1 MSRHNLKQQ
10 IYSQVARIGK
20 VVCHGHRLE
29 LLEYLAQGE
38 RTVEALAKLTGLSVA
53 NTSQHLRVMRQSG
66 LVEARKNG
74 LYVYYSLADDEI
86 VRLLSSMRKLAES
99 HLADVDRLVRAYLTV
114 KDELEPVPRRE
125 LLERARKGIVTV
137 LDVRPPEEYASG
149 HVPGA
154 VNVPLKELTKRLKEL
169 PRDQE
174 IVAYCRGPHC
184 VLAFDAVAQLRA
196 QGFQARRLE
205 DGFPEWREAGMP
217 IEKDVSLEKA
227 KAFRHPGGKPRSKIL
242 KQQNQ

>member
-1 MSRHNLKQQ
+1 MSRQNLKQQ

-53 NTSQHLRVMRQSG
+53 NTSQHLRVMRHSG
-66 LVEARKNG
+66 LVEARKDG

-86 VRLLSSMRKLAES
+86 VRLLSSMRRLAES
-99 HLADVDRLVRAYLTV
+99 HLADVDRLVHAYLTV
-114 KDELEPVPRRE
+114 KDELEPIPRQE
-125 LLERARKGIVTV
+125 LLERARQGTVTV
-137 LDVRPPEEYASG
+137 LDVRPSEEYASG

-154 VNVPLKELTKRLKEL
+154 VNVSLRDLEHWLKEL
-169 PRDQE
+169 PHNQE

-184 VLAFDAVAQLRA
+184 VLAFEAVAKLREM
-196 QGFQARRLE
+196 GFQARRLE
-205 DGFPEWREAGMP
+205 DGFPEWREAGLP
-217 IEKDVSLEKA
+217 VEKSVVTES
-227 KAFRHPGGKPRSKIL
+227 RNSKG
-242 KQQNQ
+242 

>member
-1 MSRHNLKQQ
+1 MSRQNLKQQ

-20 VVCHGHRLE
+20 VVGHGHRLE

-38 RTVEALAKLTGLSVA
+38 RTVETLAKLTGLSVA
-53 NTSQHLRVMRQSG
+53 NTSQHLKVIRQSG
-66 LVEARKNG
+66 LVEARKDG
-74 LYVYYSLADDEI
+74 LYVYYSIADDEI
-86 VRLLSSMRKLAES
+86 VRLLSSMRRLAES

-114 KDELEPVPRRE
+114 KDELEPIPRQE

-137 LDVRPPEEYASG
+137 LDVRPFEEYASG

-154 VNVPLKELTKRLKEL
+154 VNVPLKELAKRLKEL
-169 PRDQE
+169 PRNQE

-184 VLAFDAVAQLRA
+184 VLAFEAVAQLRQ

-205 DGFPEWREAGMP
+205 DGFPEWREAGLP
-217 IEKDVSLEKA
+217 VEKA
-227 KAFRHPGGKPRSKIL
+227 AVKAPNDGKA
-242 KQQNQ
+242 

>member
-1 MSRHNLKQQ
+1 MSRQNLKQQ

-38 RTVEALAKLTGLSVA
+38 RTVEALTKLTGLSVA

-66 LVEARKNG
+66 LVEARKDG

-114 KDELEPVPRRE
+114 KDELEPIPRRE
-125 LLERARKGIVTV
+125 LLERARKGVVTV
-137 LDVRPPEEYASG
+137 LDVRPSEEFASG

-154 VNVPLKELTKRLKEL
+154 VNVSLKDLEQWLKKL
-169 PRDQE
+169 PHNQE

-184 VLAFDAVAQLRA
+184 VLAFEAVAKLREK
-196 QGFQARRLE
+196 GFQARRLE
-205 DGFPEWREAGMP
+205 DGFPEWREAGLPVEKSIMP
-217 IEKDVSLEKA
+217 ESGNSKA
-227 KAFRHPGGKPRSKIL
+227 
-242 KQQNQ
+242 

>member
-1 MSRHNLKQQ
+1 MSRQNLKQQ
-10 IYSQVARIGK
+10 IFSQVARIGK
-20 VVCHGHRLE
+20 AMSNGHRLE

-66 LVEARKNG
+66 LVEARKDG

-114 KDELEPVPRRE
+114 KDELEPIPRRE

-137 LDVRPPEEYASG
+137 LDVRPPEEFASG

-154 VNVPLKELTKRLKEL
+154 VNVPLKELARRLKEL
-169 PRDQE
+169 PQDQE
-174 IVAYCRGPHC
+174 VVAYCRGPHC
-184 VLAFDAVAQLRA
+184 VLAFEAVAQLREK
-196 QGFQARRLE
+196 GFQARRLE
-205 DGFPEWREAGMP
+205 DGFPEWREAGLP
-217 IEKDVSLEKA
+217 VEKTAVTES
-227 KAFRHPGGKPRSKIL
+227 GSSK
-242 KQQNQ
+242 N

>member
-1 MSRHNLKQQ
+1 MSRQGLKQQ

-38 RTVEALAKLTGLSVA
+38 RTVEALARLTGLSVA

-66 LVEARKNG
+66 LVSARKDG

-86 VRLLSSMRKLAES
+86 VRLLASMRRLAES
-99 HLADVDRLVRAYLTV
+99 RLAEVDRLVSAYLTV

-125 LLERARKGIVTV
+125 LLARARKGMVTV
-137 LDVRPPEEYASG
+137 LDVRPPEEYAAG

-154 VNVPLKELTKRLKEL
+154 VNVPLKELTKRLKQL
-169 PRDQE
+169 PRHQE

-184 VLAFDAVAQLRA
+184 VLAFEAVAQLRA
-196 QGFQARRLE
+196 KGFKARRLE
-205 DGFPEWREAGMP
+205 DGFPEWREAGLP
-217 IEKDVSLEKA
+217 VEKSA
-227 KAFRHPGGKPRSKIL
+227 KTA
-242 KQQNQ
+242 Q

>member
-1 MSRHNLKQQ
+1 MSRQNLKQQ

-29 LLEYLAQGE
+29 LLEYLAQGS

-53 NTSQHLRVMRQSG
+53 NTSQHLRVMRHSG
-66 LVEARKNG
+66 LVQARKDG
-74 LYVYYSLADDEI
+74 LYVYYSLADDEV

-99 HLADVDRLVRAYLTV
+99 HLADVDRLVNAYLTV
-114 KDELEPVPRRE
+114 KDELEPIPRRE

-137 LDVRPPEEYASG
+137 LDVRPPEEYAAG

-154 VNVPLKELTKRLKEL
+154 VNVPLKDLAKRLKEL
-169 PRDQE
+169 PRGQE

-184 VLAFDAVAQLRA
+184 VLAFEAVAQLREK
-196 QGFQARRLE
+196 GFQARRME
-205 DGFPEWREAGMP
+205 DGFPEWREAGLP
-217 IEKDVSLEKA
+217 VEKA
-227 KAFRHPGGKPRSKIL
+227 AADSTRQRR
-242 KQQNQ
+242 

>member
-1 MSRHNLKQQ
+1 MSRQGLKQQ

-53 NTSQHLRVMRQSG
+53 NTSQHLQVMRQSG
-66 LVEARKNG
+66 LVKARKDG

-86 VRLLSSMRKLAES
+86 VRLLASMRRLAES
-99 HLADVDRLVRAYLTV
+99 HLAEVDRLVHAYLTV
-114 KDELEPVPRRE
+114 KDELEPIPRRE
-125 LLERARKGIVTV
+125 LLERARKGLVTV
-137 LDVRPPEEYASG
+137 LDVRPPEEFASG

-154 VNVPLKELTKRLKEL
+154 VNIPLKDLATRLKQL
-169 PRDQE
+169 PKHQQ

-184 VLAFDAVAQLRA
+184 VLAFEAVAQLREK
-196 QGFQARRLE
+196 GFQARRME
-205 DGFPEWREAGMP
+205 DGFPEWREAGLP
-217 IEKDVSLEKA
+217 VEIAAVTESRNVKS
-227 KAFRHPGGKPRSKIL
+227 
-242 KQQNQ
+242 

>member
-1 MSRHNLKQQ
+1 MSRQNLKQQ

-38 RTVEALAKLTGLSVA
+38 RTVEALTKLTGLSVA

-66 LVEARKNG
+66 LVEARKDG

-114 KDELEPVPRRE
+114 KDELEPIPRRE
-125 LLERARKGIVTV
+125 LLERARKGMITV
-137 LDVRPPEEYASG
+137 IDVRPPEEFASG

-154 VNVPLKELTKRLKEL
+154 VNVPLKELAKRLKEL
-169 PRDQE
+169 PQDQE

-184 VLAFDAVAQLRA
+184 VLAFEAVAKLREK
-196 QGFQARRLE
+196 GFQARRME
-205 DGFPEWREAGMP
+205 DGFPEWREAGLP
-217 IEKDVSLEKA
+217 VEKTAVTESGNNKD
-227 KAFRHPGGKPRSKIL
+227 
-242 KQQNQ
+242 

>member
-1 MSRHNLKQQ
+1 MSRQNLKQQ

-20 VVCHGHRLE
+20 VVGHGHRLE

-38 RTVEALAKLTGLSVA
+38 RTVEALAKLAGLSVA

-66 LVEARKNG
+66 LVQARKDG
-74 LYVYYSLADDEI
+74 LYVYYSLADDEV
-86 VRLLSSMRKLAES
+86 VRLLASMRKLAET
-99 HLADVDRLVRAYLTV
+99 HLADVDRLVRSYLTV
-114 KDELEPVPRRE
+114 KDELEPIPRRE

-154 VNVPLKELTKRLKEL
+154 VNVPLKELAKRLEEL
-169 PRDQE
+169 PQGQE

-184 VLAFDAVAQLRA
+184 VLAFEAVARLRE
-196 QGFQARRLE
+196 QGYRARRLE
-205 DGFPEWREAGMP
+205 DGFPEWREAGLP
-217 IEKDVSLEKA
+217 VEKSALSES
-227 KAFRHPGGKPRSKIL
+227 GGNKG
-242 KQQNQ
+242 

>member
-1 MSRHNLKQQ
+1 
-10 IYSQVARIGK
+10 
-20 VVCHGHRLE
+20 
-29 LLEYLAQGE
+29 
-38 RTVEALAKLTGLSVA
+38 
-53 NTSQHLRVMRQSG
+53 MRQSG
-66 LVEARKNG
+66 LVEARKDG

-114 KDELEPVPRRE
+114 KDELEPIPRRE

-154 VNVPLKELTKRLKEL
+154 VNVPLKELAKRLEEL
-169 PRDQE
+169 PQGQE

-184 VLAFDAVAQLRA
+184 VLAFEAVAQLREK
-196 QGFQARRLE
+196 GYQARRLE
-205 DGFPEWREAGMP
+205 DGFPEWREAGLP
-217 IEKDVSLEKA
+217 VEKTTADN
-227 KAFRHPGGKPRSKIL
+227 RQRR
-242 KQQNQ
+242 

>member
-1 MSRHNLKQQ
+1 MSRQNLKQQ

-38 RTVEALAKLTGLSVA
+38 RTVEALVKLTGLSVA

-66 LVEARKNG
+66 LVESRKDG

-86 VRLLSSMRKLAES
+86 VRLLSSMRRLAES

-114 KDELEPVPRRE
+114 KDELEPIPRRE

-137 LDVRPPEEYASG
+137 LDVRPSEEYASG

-154 VNVPLKELTKRLKEL
+154 VNVSLKDLEQWLKKL
-169 PRDQE
+169 PHDQE

-184 VLAFDAVAQLRA
+184 VLAFEAVAKLREK
-196 QGFQARRLE
+196 GFQARRME
-205 DGFPEWREAGMP
+205 DGFPEWREAGLP
-217 IEKDVSLEKA
+217 VEKSIVTES
-227 KAFRHPGGKPRSKIL
+227 RNSKG
-242 KQQNQ
+242 

>member
-1 MSRHNLKQQ
+1 MSSQNLKQQ

-38 RTVEALAKLTGLSVA
+38 RTVEALVKLTGLSVA

-66 LVEARKNG
+66 LVEARKDG

-86 VRLLSSMRKLAES
+86 VRLLASMRKLAET
-99 HLADVDRLVRAYLTV
+99 HLADVDRLVRAYITV
-114 KDELEPVPRRE
+114 KDELEPIPRRE
-125 LLERARKGIVTV
+125 LLARARKGIVTV

-154 VNVPLKELTKRLKEL
+154 VNVPLKDLAKRLKEL
-169 PRDQE
+169 PKGQE

-184 VLAFDAVAQLRA
+184 VLAFEAVAKLREK
-196 QGFQARRLE
+196 GFRARRLE
-205 DGFPEWREAGMP
+205 DGFPEWREAGLP
-217 IEKDVSLEKA
+217 VEKTAVAES
-227 KAFRHPGGKPRSKIL
+227 SKR
-242 KQQNQ
+242 KR

>member
-1 MSRHNLKQQ
+1 MSRQDLKQQ

-66 LVEARKNG
+66 LVEARKDG
-74 LYVYYSLADDEI
+74 LYVHYSLADDEI
-86 VRLLSSMRKLAES
+86 VRLLSSMRRLAES

-114 KDELEPVPRRE
+114 KDELEPIPRRE
-125 LLERARKGIVTV
+125 LLERARKGMVTV

-154 VNVPLKELTKRLKEL
+154 VNVPLKDLAKRLKQL

-184 VLAFDAVAQLRA
+184 VLAFEAVARLREK
-196 QGFQARRLE
+196 GFRARRLQ
-205 DGFPEWREAGMP
+205 DGFPEWRQAGLP
-217 IEKDVSLEKA
+217 VEKSA
-227 KAFRHPGGKPRSKIL
+227 KVTADERG
-242 KQQNQ
+242 

>member
-1 MSRHNLKQQ
+1 MSRQNLKQQ

-20 VVCHGHRLE
+20 VVGHGHRLE

-38 RTVEALAKLTGLSVA
+38 RTVEALTKLTGLSVA

-66 LVEARKNG
+66 LVQARKDG

-86 VRLLSSMRKLAES
+86 VRLLASMRKLAES

-114 KDELEPVPRRE
+114 KDELEPIPRRE
-125 LLERARKGIVTV
+125 LLERARKGVVTV

-154 VNVPLKELTKRLKEL
+154 VNVPLKELARRLKEL
-169 PRDQE
+169 PQGQE

-184 VLAFDAVAQLRA
+184 VLAFEAVAQLREK
-196 QGFQARRLE
+196 GYQARRLE
-205 DGFPEWREAGMP
+205 DGFPEWREAGLP
-217 IEKDVSLEKA
+217 VEKVA
-227 KAFRHPGGKPRSKIL
+227 AGNARPRR
-242 KQQNQ
+242 

>member
-1 MSRHNLKQQ
+1 MSRQNLKQQ
-10 IYSQVARIGK
+10 IFSQVARIGK
-20 VVCHGHRLE
+20 AMSNGHRLE

-66 LVEARKNG
+66 LVEARKDG

-114 KDELEPVPRRE
+114 KDELEPIPRQE

-137 LDVRPPEEYASG
+137 LDVRPPEEFASG

-154 VNVPLKELTKRLKEL
+154 VNVPLKELAKRLKEL
-169 PRDQE
+169 PQDQE
-174 IVAYCRGPHC
+174 VVAYCRGPHC
-184 VLAFDAVAQLRA
+184 VLAFEAVAQLREK
-196 QGFQARRLE
+196 GYQARRLE
-205 DGFPEWREAGMP
+205 DGFPEWREAGLP
-217 IEKDVSLEKA
+217 VEKSA
-227 KAFRHPGGKPRSKIL
+227 KNP
-242 KQQNQ
+242 

>member
-1 MSRHNLKQQ
+1 MSRQNLKQQ

-53 NTSQHLRVMRQSG
+53 NTSQHLRVMRHSG
-66 LVEARKNG
+66 LVEARKDG
-74 LYVYYSLADDEI
+74 LYVYYSIADDEI
-86 VRLLSSMRKLAES
+86 VRLLSSMRRLAES

-114 KDELEPVPRRE
+114 KDELEPIPRQE
-125 LLERARKGIVTV
+125 LLERARRGIVTV
-137 LDVRPPEEYASG
+137 LDVRPSEEYASG

-154 VNVPLKELTKRLKEL
+154 VNVSLKDLEQWLKKL
-169 PRDQE
+169 PHNQE

-184 VLAFDAVAQLRA
+184 VLAFEAVAKLREK
-196 QGFQARRLE
+196 GFQARRLE
-205 DGFPEWREAGMP
+205 DGFPEWREAGLP
-217 IEKDVSLEKA
+217 VEKSVVTES
-227 KAFRHPGGKPRSKIL
+227 RNSKG
-242 KQQNQ
+242 

>member
-1 MSRHNLKQQ
+1 MSRQNLKQQ

-20 VVCHGHRLE
+20 VVGHGHRLE

-38 RTVEALAKLTGLSVA
+38 RTVEALTKLTGLSVA
-53 NTSQHLRVMRQSG
+53 NTSQHLRLMRQSG
-66 LVEARKNG
+66 LVQARKDG

-114 KDELEPVPRRE
+114 KDELEPIPRRE

-154 VNVPLKELTKRLKEL
+154 VNVPLKELARRLQEL
-169 PRDQE
+169 PQGQE

-184 VLAFDAVAQLRA
+184 VLAFEAVAQLREK
-196 QGFQARRLE
+196 GYQARRLE
-205 DGFPEWREAGMP
+205 DGFPEWREAGLP
-217 IEKDVSLEKA
+217 VEKTTADN
-227 KAFRHPGGKPRSKIL
+227 RQRR
-242 KQQNQ
+242 

>member
-1 MSRHNLKQQ
+1 MSRQNLKQQ

-20 VVCHGHRLE
+20 VVGHGHRLE

-66 LVEARKNG
+66 LVEARKDG

-114 KDELEPVPRRE
+114 KDELEPIPRQRTAGTRTQGHRHGARCSAVRRNSRPGMSRAPSMFA
-125 LLERARKGIVTV
+125 ER
-137 LDVRPPEEYASG
+137 S
-149 HVPGA
+149 
-154 VNVPLKELTKRLKEL
+154 
-169 PRDQE
+169 
-174 IVAYCRGPHC
+174 
-184 VLAFDAVAQLRA
+184 
-196 QGFQARRLE
+196 
-205 DGFPEWREAGMP
+205 
-217 IEKDVSLEKA
+217 
-227 KAFRHPGGKPRSKIL
+227 
-242 KQQNQ
+242 

>member
-1 MSRHNLKQQ
+1 MSRQDLKQQ

-66 LVEARKNG
+66 LVEARKDG

-86 VRLLSSMRKLAES
+86 VRLLASMRRLAES

-114 KDELEPVPRRE
+114 KDELEPIPRRE
-125 LLERARKGIVTV
+125 LLERARKGMVTV

-154 VNVPLKELTKRLKEL
+154 VNVPLKDLAKRLKQL

-184 VLAFDAVAQLRA
+184 VLAFEAVARLREK
-196 QGFQARRLE
+196 GFRARRLQ
-205 DGFPEWREAGMP
+205 DGFPEWRQAGLP
-217 IEKDVSLEKA
+217 VEKSA
-227 KAFRHPGGKPRSKIL
+227 KVTADERG
-242 KQQNQ
+242 

>member
-1 MSRHNLKQQ
+1 MSRQNLKQQ

-66 LVEARKNG
+66 LVESRKDG
-74 LYVYYSLADDEI
+74 LYVYYSLVDDEI
-86 VRLLSSMRKLAES
+86 VRLLASMRKLAES

-114 KDELEPVPRRE
+114 KDELEPIPRRE
-125 LLERARKGIVTV
+125 LLDRARQGIVTV
-137 LDVRPPEEYASG
+137 LDVRPSEEYASG

-154 VNVPLKELTKRLKEL
+154 VNVSLKDLEQWLKKL
-169 PRDQE
+169 PHNQE

-184 VLAFDAVAQLRA
+184 VLAFEAVAKLREK
-196 QGFQARRLE
+196 GFQARRME
-205 DGFPEWREAGMP
+205 DGFPEWREAGLP
-217 IEKDVSLEKA
+217 VEKSIVTQ
-227 KAFRHPGGKPRSKIL
+227 PRNSKG
-242 KQQNQ
+242 